1 MDFSATNTALWNGM
15 IQLGILSAILLAAN
29 VLRRKVGFIRKSLM
43 PTSVLAGFMA
53 LILRALGIIKLD
65 ALFLD
70 SVTYHTIAIGF
81 IALSLRIPKK
91 KSESYETS
99 LTGAKSGAL
108 IVSTYLMQG
117 ILGIIISAGLALTVM
132 PGLFKA
138 AGILLPMGY
147 GQGPGQANN
156 VGATYEQLGF
166 MGGQSFGLSL
176 AAAGFL
182 CACIVGVIY
191 INILQRKKI
200 IDVQAIH
207 ENVEAMTIE
216 DFQSKNEI
224 PVSQSVDRLSIQ
236 IAMVVMIYLVT
247 YLVSLGI
254 TRLLDLAAPG
264 FSATVSPVIWGFNF
278 IIGALMAMLFRQ
290 SFNWFTRI
298 KWMNRQYPN
307 NYLLNRISGFA
318 FDYMII
324 AGIAAIE
331 IKDLSGLWIPFLI
344 MAVLGGWVTLVYLQ
358 WLCKKLYPSYYHE
371 GLLSMY
377 GMLTGTISSGVM
389 LLRELDPN
397 YKTPAANN
405 LLAGSSY
412 GILLG
417 APLLVLIGMAPK
429 SDLMLLIVFIALI
442 IYMTILILF
451 MLKVQ
456 PRRKK

>member
-156 VGATYEQLGF
+156 VGATYEQMGF

>member
-65 ALFLD
+65 SLFLD

>member
-53 LILRALGIIKLD
+53 LILRPLGIIKLD

-278 IIGALMAMLFRQ
+278 IIGALMAMLFR
-290 SFNWFTRI
+290 SPST
-298 KWMNRQYPN
+298 
-307 NYLLNRISGFA
+307 
-318 FDYMII
+318 
-324 AGIAAIE
+324 
-331 IKDLSGLWIPFLI
+331 GL
-344 MAVLGGWVTLVYLQ
+344 Q
-358 WLCKKLYPSYYHE
+358 
-371 GLLSMY
+371 
-377 GMLTGTISSGVM
+377 
-389 LLRELDPN
+389 N
-397 YKTPAANN
+397 
-405 LLAGSSY
+405 
-412 GILLG
+412 
-417 APLLVLIGMAPK
+417 
-429 SDLMLLIVFIALI
+429 
-442 IYMTILILF
+442 
-451 MLKVQ
+451 
-456 PRRKK
+456 

>member
-1 MDFSATNTALWNGM
+1 MNFSASNTGLWNGM

-43 PTSVLAGFMA
+43 PTAVLAGFITLLLKA
-53 LILRALGIIKLD
+53 FGVISLE

-70 SVTYHTIAIGF
+70 SITYHTIAIGF
-81 IALSLRIPKK
+81 IALSLRIPEKNHQA
-91 KSESYETS
+91 ETTS
-99 LTGAKSGAL
+99 LDGPKSGAL

-117 ILGIIISAGLALTVM
+117 ILGIIISAGLALTVF

-166 MGGQSFGLSL
+166 KGGQSFGLSL

-191 INILQRKKI
+191 INILQRNKKI
-200 IDVQAIH
+200 DIQAIH
-207 ENVEAMTIE
+207 EKAEVMTIE
-216 DFQSKNEI
+216 DFQSENEI

-254 TRLLDLAAPG
+254 TSFLSAVAPG

-278 IIGALMAMLFRQ
+278 IIGSLMAMLFRL
-290 SFNWFTRI
+290 SFSWFTKA

-358 WLCKKLYPSYYHE
+358 WLCKKIYPSYYHE

-397 YKTPAANN
+397 YRTPAANN

-429 SDLMLLIVFIALI
+429 SNLMLLIVFIALI
-442 IYMTILILF
+442 VYMIALILF
-451 MLKVQ
+451 ILRVK
-456 PRRKK
+456 PRRKS